1 MNVGHCSPSPLLVL
15 REGKA
20 DGFTNKLNERW
31 TLLTLRPCWCCAK
44 EKRMVSPTSLMNVGH
59 CSPFMMTSPLSVLRE
74 GKADGFTNKLDER
87 WTLLTL
93 ALVGVARRKSGWFRQ
108 QA

>member
-1 MNVGHCSPSPLLVL
+1 
-15 REGKA
+15 
-20 DGFTNKLNERW
+20 
-31 TLLTLRPCWCCAK
+31 
-44 EKRMVSPTSLMNVGH
+44 
-59 CSPFMMTSPLSVLRE
+59 MMTSPLSVLRE

>member
-1 MNVGHCSPSPLLVL
+1 MRERKADGFTNTLNELALVGVARRKSGWFHQQASSPLLVL

-31 TLLTLRPCWCCAK
+31 TLLTL
-44 EKRMVSPTSLMNVGH
+44 
-59 CSPFMMTSPLSVLRE
+59 
-74 GKADGFTNKLDER
+74 
-87 WTLLTL
+87 
-93 ALVGVARRKSGWFRQ
+93 ALVGVARRKSGWLHQ

>member
-1 MNVGHCSPSPLLVL
+1 MASPTRLMNSPLLVL

-31 TLLTLRPCWCCAK
+31 TLLTL
-44 EKRMVSPTSLMNVGH
+44 
-59 CSPFMMTSPLSVLRE
+59 
-74 GKADGFTNKLDER
+74 
-87 WTLLTL
+87 
-93 ALVGVARRKSGWFRQ
+93 ALVGVARRKSGWLHQ